1 MGTIANRVGCCALR
15 EVLCSKRGQTGA
27 RETRNTGITRIMLT
41 TMMQMA
47 MMMMMMIT
55 AK

>member
-1 MGTIANRVGCCALR
+1 MGTIADRVGYCA
-15 EVLCSKRGQTGA
+15 VLERGQTGT
-27 RETRNTGITRIMLT
+27 RETRNTSITRIMLT

-47 MMMMMMIT
+47 MMMMIT